1 MMHGRL
7 QRYGELREKVQAL
20 TNAGNELTEDDLME
34 MKEELELK
42 LAEHDDAEAAQV
54 RDCGTEGAGRPPR
67 AVPLCDAPRRGMPAG

>member
-54 RDCGTEGAGRPPR
+54 R
-67 AVPLCDAPRRGMPAG
+67 